1 MRHLI
6 WAIVLTTLQCGAQAA
21 LRQQTSL
28 PTQVIYEFQNL
39 TWIENLAIR
48 SNGDLL
54 LTILSA
60 PELYSLTPAPSSTPS
75 LLHTFPNAVGLVG
88 IVETHP
94 NTFILVTGNFSL
106 TGSYTD
112 SWTAWKVHFNS
123 LTRDERPEI
132 TKVADLPGA
141 GLLNGVEV
149 LPGNPNEVLIAD
161 SSLGKVWKLNVR
173 SGDFGTVIEVPEMGS
188 PANGTQ
194 SAVGINGLHIRDQ
207 YLYWTNSD
215 AGAFYRIQIDSA
227 GFSMLEAKAEIVFL
241 SVGFED
247 DFILDGRGTAWITT
261 GPQNTVLGIGGATA
275 GKGLLDVSIGSI
287 YSETVEGSTAC
298 KFGRGAADR
307 ETLYVVTN
315 GGLEKAIN
323 GTVITGGKVVAVDT
337 RGSGL

>member
-6 WAIVLTTLQCGAQAA
+6 WAIVFTTLQWGAQAA

-75 LLHTFPNAVGLVG
+75 LLYTFPNAVGLVG
-88 IVETHP
+88 IVETYP
-94 NTFILVTGNFSL
+94 DTFILVTGNFSV

-112 SWTAWKVHFNS
+112 SWTAWKVDFKS
-123 LTRDERPEI
+123 RTRDEGPEI

-141 GLLNGVEV
+141 GVLNGVEV
-149 LPGNPNEVLIAD
+149 LPGNLDEVLIAD
-161 SSLGKVWKLNVR
+161 SSLGKVWKLNVE
-173 SGDFGTVIEVPEMGS
+173 SGEFGTVIEVPEMSS
-188 PANGTQ
+188 PASATQ
-194 SAVGINGLHIRDQ
+194 TAVGINGLHIRDQ

-215 AGAFYRIQIDSA
+215 AGTFYRIQIDSA
-227 GFSMLEAKAEIVFL
+227 GFAVLGAKAEIVFV
-241 SVGFED
+241 SGAFED
-247 DFILDGRGTAWITT
+247 DFTLDGRGTAWITT

-275 GKGLLDVSIGSI
+275 GKGLLDASIGSI
-287 YSETVEGSTAC
+287 YSETMEGSTAC

-307 ETLYVVTN
+307 ETLFVVTN